1 MHTSDQY
8 SRNCFESAQP
18 LIYEPKQHLRL
29 RAYITNC
36 YLQMYGFE
44 FLMLQGYHS
53 YHSIYNATES
63 DEILTTVLQRYGK
76 YS

>member
-8 SRNCFESAQP
+8 PINCFEGAQL
-18 LIYEPKQHLRL
+18 LIYEPKQGYVL
-29 RAYITNC
+29 ITNY

-44 FLMLQGYHS
+44 FPMLQGYHS
-53 YHSIYNATES
+53 YHSICNATES
-63 DEILTTVLQRYGK
+63 DEVLTTVLQRYGK